1 MYVVFIAFLV
11 SVSHAHLLSRLNSN
25 LYSICVRAATNDD
38 DDDDDNDFQFS
49 MSSMDEGTRRVMAQ
63 VLWTMLPQPS
73 VAFDLRLSFYI
84 IDKRASL
91 SGCRSFG
98 SIKYISGCSTPSVYV
113 YTNASYLFG
122 LLS

>member
-38 DDDDDNDFQFS
+38 DDSDFQFS
-49 MSSMDEGTRRVMAQ
+49 MSSMDEGTERVMAQ

-113 YTNASYLFG
+113 CTNASYLFG